1 MIRLNLLP
9 IEEKKKI
16 KLEFLQCNIIFFGS
30 FLVLLILILV
40 LILSGSL
47 IFLNFKLR
55 SIGQETMLEQSKI
68 VQTETVKSIEKKVKE
83 LNLQLTDLDKII
95 KNQSNFYNILL
106 DIVPELLSKVDV
118 YTIDIEKE
126 TKIIAI
132 TGYSATRENLQLIKK
147 TLESSTRYKNID
159 FPISN
164 LTNPKDINFRFSFIY
179 E

>member
-16 KLEFLQCNIIFFGS
+16 KLEFLQCNIIFSGS

-47 IFLNFKLR
+47 IFLNSKLR

-106 DIVPELLSKVDV
+106 DIVPGLLSKVDV
-118 YTIDIEKE
+118 YTIDMEKE
-126 TKIIAI
+126 TKIITI